1 MMDADALNTRMF
13 LETDKAAHQIIA
25 IADIG
30 KNEKHNEKVTQ
41 AACDAVRLLLAIL
54 SSISPDMGSFAGIS
68 DFSKASLVYFR
79 GVRPGKV
86 DTEICRV
93 VQIPLYFEEVKQYR
107 PLAEADLAA
116 RQRFAHR
123 TGFLLLAPD
132 ECLAIEYKTADDYH
146 FVSAYD
152 NNDVG
157 HVRNLAGYY
166 AQNLDFLAR
175 LVKISDLNVTQTKE
189 ALAQTIGNYHWWWRH
204 LSELQRDRLVTSIRF
219 LEMHTAEARPER
231 TSSGAIINRSFIE
244 NGTTESTVHLRPHNQ
259 GWIHYP
265 TSQDAWYFGIWI
277 NGEMLQ
283 TLSYTEQ
290 DVAHVICENAD
301 QFRDELKAMALFH
314 GRELTPSTMA
324 WGDDVVSVSFDCLTL
339 LKEKT
344 VTVPFPGTGTIDKES
359 PKRSQAPLIVE
370 VTIAALARLSQD
382 SLLNVPS
389 TLEAS
394 SEFAVNILDPRAFNE
409 NIEIQ
414 VTYKGDLQFEVLATM
429 KGQGTTHTAMI
440 SLTPE
445 SA

>member
-1 MMDADALNTRMF
+1 MDADALNARMF

-30 KNEKHNEKVTQ
+30 KNEKHHDKVTQ
-41 AACDAVRLLLAIL
+41 AAGKAIRLLLAIL
-54 SSISPDMGSFAGIS
+54 ASISPDKGSFAGIS

-79 GVRPGKV
+79 GVMPGKV

-132 ECLAIEYKTADDYH
+132 ECLAIEYKTADDHH

-152 NNDVG
+152 NNDLG

-166 AQNLDFLAR
+166 ARNLDFLAR
-175 LVKISDLNVTQTKE
+175 LVKVSELNVTQTKE
-189 ALAQTIGNYHWWWRH
+189 ALALTLGNYHWWWRQ

-219 LEMHTAEARPER
+219 LEKHTAEARPER

-244 NGTTESTVHLRPHNQ
+244 NGTTESTVHLRPHQQ

-265 TSQDAWYFGIWI
+265 TRQDAWYFGIWI
-277 NGEMLQ
+277 NNELHQ
-283 TLSYTEQ
+283 TLSYAEQ
-290 DVAHVICENAD
+290 DVAHVICENPD
-301 QFRDELKAMALFH
+301 QFWEELKAMALFH

-339 LKEKT
+339 LKDKT
-344 VTVPFPGTGTIDKES
+344 VTVTFAGTGTIDKENPS
-359 PKRSQAPLIVE
+359 RSQAPLIVE
-370 VTIAALARLSQD
+370 VTVAALTRLSQGN
-382 SLLNVPS
+382 LLNVPS
-389 TLEAS
+389 TLEAGR
-394 SEFAVNILDPRAFNE
+394 EFAVNILDPRAFTE

-429 KGQGTTHTAMI
+429 EGQGVTHTAMI